1 MRGENMPERG
11 MELSIVIPIYN
22 EEENVVQ
29 LVEEILKAMET
40 FKASY
45 EIVLVDDG
53 SKDDSLRLMKQSHK
67 EHPEIVQYV
76 SFTENNGQTA
86 AFIAGFRASRGRLV
100 ATLDGDRQ
108 NDPTD
113 LPGMIEKLNS
123 SDVDMVN
130 GIRQKRQDNW
140 LRKISSRIG
149 NGFRNWLTREQ
160 VSDVGCS
167 IRVMKR
173 ECVAEIPCFN
183 GLHRFFPTL
192 VRMKGFKITEMPV
205 NHRERILGVSK
216 YGVLNRAFVG
226 FHDTLAVRWMLKRVL
241 NWKVGEESSQ
251 GREA

>member
-1 MRGENMPERG
+1 MPESG
-11 MELSIVIPIYN
+11 IELSIVIPIYN
-22 EEENVVQ
+22 EEENIVP
-29 LVEEILKAMET
+29 LAGEILNAMKE
-40 FKASY
+40 FDKPY

-53 SKDDSLRLMKQSHK
+53 SRDGTLKLMKQAHK
-67 EHPEIVQYV
+67 EYPEIVQYI

-108 NDPTD
+108 NDPKD
-113 LPGMIEKLNS
+113 LPGMIERLNNG
-123 SDVDMVN
+123 DVDMVN
-130 GIRQKRQDNW
+130 GIRKKRQDNW
-140 LRKISSRIG
+140 IRKLSSKIG

-192 VRMKGFKITEMPV
+192 VRMKGFRITEMPV
-205 NHRERILGVSK
+205 NHRERTLGVSK

-241 NWKVGEESSQ
+241 NWKVGEGSFK
-251 GREA
+251 GREE

>member
-1 MRGENMPERG
+1 MPESR

-22 EEENVVQ
+22 EEENIVS
-29 LVEEILKAMET
+29 LVGEILNALKD
-40 FKASY
+40 FKESY
-45 EIVLVDDG
+45 EVVLVDDG
-53 SKDDSLRLMKQSHK
+53 SKDNSLPLMKQLHK
-67 EHPEIVQYV
+67 EYPDIMQYV

-86 AFIAGFRASRGRLV
+86 AFIAGFRAARGRLV

-108 NDPTD
+108 NDPSD
-113 LPGMIEKLNS
+113 LPDMIEKLNA

-130 GIRQKRQDNW
+130 GIRRKRQDNW
-140 LRKISSRIG
+140 VRKLSSKIG
-149 NGFRNWLTREQ
+149 NGFRNWLTKEQ

-192 VRMKGFKITEMPV
+192 VRMKGFRITEIPV
-205 NHRERILGVSK
+205 NHRERTLGVSK

-241 NWKVGEESSQ
+241 NWKVEKATLEKGK
-251 GREA
+251 G

>member
-1 MRGENMPERG
+1 MPESG

-22 EEENVVQ
+22 EEENIVS
-29 LVEEILKAMET
+29 LVGEILNALKD
-40 FKASY
+40 FK
-45 EIVLVDDG
+45 ENFEVVLVDDG
-53 SKDDSLRLMKQSHK
+53 SKDNSLPLMKQVHK
-67 EHPEIVQYV
+67 EYPDIVQYV

-108 NDPTD
+108 NDPSD
-113 LPGMIEKLNS
+113 LPGMIEKLNA

-130 GIRQKRQDNW
+130 GIRRKRQDNW
-140 LRKISSRIG
+140 VRKFSSKIG
-149 NGFRNWLTREQ
+149 NGFRNWLTKEQ

-192 VRMKGFKITEMPV
+192 VRMKGFKITEIPV
-205 NHRERILGVSK
+205 NHRERTLGVSK

-241 NWKVGEESSQ
+241 NWQVGETTLEK
-251 GREA
+251 GKR

>member
-1 MRGENMPERG
+1 MPESR

-22 EEENVVQ
+22 EEENIIS
-29 LVEEILKAMET
+29 LVGEILNALKD
-40 FKASY
+40 FK
-45 EIVLVDDG
+45 EPFEVVLVDDG
-53 SKDDSLRLMKQSHK
+53 SKDNSLPLMKQLHK
-67 EHPEIVQYV
+67 EYPDIIQYV

-108 NDPTD
+108 NDPSD
-113 LPGMIEKLNS
+113 LPCMMEKLNA

-130 GIRQKRQDNW
+130 GIRKKRQDNW
-140 LRKISSRIG
+140 IRKTSSKIG
-149 NGFRNWLTREQ
+149 NGFRNWLTKEQ

-173 ECVAEIPCFN
+173 ECVADIPCFN

-192 VRMKGFKITEMPV
+192 VRMKGFKITEIPV
-205 NHRERILGVSK
+205 NHRERTLGVSK

-241 NWKVGEESSQ
+241 NWQVGEATLEK
-251 GREA
+251 GRR

>member
-1 MRGENMPERG
+1 MPESG
-11 MELSIVIPIYN
+11 IELSIVIPIYN
-22 EEENVVQ
+22 EEENIVP
-29 LVEEILKAMET
+29 LIGEILNAMKD
-40 FKASY
+40 FDKPY

-53 SKDDSLRLMKQSHK
+53 SRDGTLKLMKQAHK
-67 EHPEIVQYV
+67 EYPEIVQYI

-108 NDPTD
+108 NDPKD
-113 LPGMIEKLNS
+113 LPGMIERLNDG
-123 SDVDMVN
+123 DVDMVN

-140 LRKISSRIG
+140 IRKLSSKIG

-173 ECVAEIPCFN
+173 ECVAEIPGFN

-192 VRMKGFKITEMPV
+192 VRMKGFRITEMPV
-205 NHRERILGVSK
+205 NHRERTLGVSK

-241 NWKVGEESSQ
+241 NWKVGEGSFKGSE
-251 GREA
+251 E

>member
-1 MRGENMPERG
+1 MPESG
-11 MELSIVIPIYN
+11 IELSIVIPIYN
-22 EEENVVQ
+22 EEENIIP
-29 LVEEILKAMET
+29 LVGEILSALKD
-40 FKASY
+40 FKESY
-45 EIVLVDDG
+45 EILLVDDG
-53 SKDDSLRLMKQSHK
+53 SKDNSFPLMKQLH
-67 EHPEIVQYV
+67 EEYPDIVQYV

-113 LPGMIEKLNS
+113 LPGMIDKLNT

-130 GIRQKRQDNW
+130 GIRKKRQDNW
-140 LRKISSRIG
+140 VRKISSKIG
-149 NGFRNWLTREQ
+149 NGFRNRLTKEQ

-192 VRMKGFKITEMPV
+192 VRMKGFKITEIPV
-205 NHRERILGVSK
+205 NHRERTLGVSK

-241 NWKVGEESSQ
+241 NWQVEKTSVESKKQ
-251 GREA
+251 